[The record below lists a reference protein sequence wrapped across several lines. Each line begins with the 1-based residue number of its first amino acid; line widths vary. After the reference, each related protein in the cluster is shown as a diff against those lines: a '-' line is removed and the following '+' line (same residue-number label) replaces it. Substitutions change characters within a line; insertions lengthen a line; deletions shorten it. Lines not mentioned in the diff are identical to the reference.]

1 MSSRSVAIFV
11 KILLTLRGVELQ
23 ALLFLQLVRAKV
35 REKLKEPPARDGLD
49 VQVGG
54 YRHPDTTGLGEGG
67 GRREWGVGRGGAELE
82 PAVRVKVGEELEE
95 GVHQVWQVRR
105 LHKGDITR
113 LIREVRCLKPDQAD
127 VLEMINWGDPVAGHN
142 WCKQGPVWTMI
153 LLF

>member
-1 MSSRSVAIFV
+1 MSSRSVAIFI

-23 ALLFLQLVRAKV
+23 ALLFLQLVCGKV
-35 REKLKEPPARDGLD
+35 GEKLKEPPARDGLD

-54 YRHPDTTGLGEGG
+54 YRHPHTTGLGEGG
-67 GRREWGVGRGGAELE
+67 RRREWGVGRGGAELE

-105 LHKGDITR
+105 LDKGDITR

-127 VLEMINWGDPVAGHN
+127 VLEVINWGDSVAGHN
-142 WCKQGPVWTMI
+142 WCKQGPIRTIM
-153 LLF
+153 LLL

>member
-1 MSSRSVAIFV
+1 MSARPVAILI

-23 ALLFLQLVRAKV
+23 ALLFLQLVRAEV

-54 YRHPDTTGLGEGG
+54 YRHPDTTGLGEGRG
-67 GRREWGVGRGGAELE
+67 SREWGVGRGGAELE

-105 LHKGDITR
+105 LYKGDITR
-113 LIREVRCLKPDQAD
+113 LIREVWCLKPDQAN